1 MTRSLAL
8 CLFLTLTA
16 TPVAFAQDAP
26 APQPAATSDARHIIE
41 QQLAAFERDDAV
53 EAYSYA
59 APEIQALFPDPN
71 QFLTMVDSAYAPVH
85 HHRSVEFGPTAEQ
98 DGMIAET
105 VIFTD
110 GEGQVW
116 TALYKLRKQPEGGW
130 KVAGC
135 VLSKSDQKGL

>member
-8 CLFLTLTA
+8 GLLLSLATA
-16 TPVAFAQDAP
+16 PIALAQDAT
-26 APQPAATSDARHIIE
+26 PAADARHIIE

-105 VIFTD
+105 VILTD